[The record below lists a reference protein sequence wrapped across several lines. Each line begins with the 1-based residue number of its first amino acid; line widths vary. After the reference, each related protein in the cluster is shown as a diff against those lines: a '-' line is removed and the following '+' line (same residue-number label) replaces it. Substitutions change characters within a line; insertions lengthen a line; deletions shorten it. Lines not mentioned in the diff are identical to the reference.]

1 MHAQAAAAAL
11 TRHYHERRVDPSGGS
26 LTLDEFCEIYDVDAD
41 SLWRE
46 AAATTTPGPG
56 IPPLGV
62 GGQATMRAA
71 VLRWDAA
78 SVGGASKKELL
89 LAVREVAPKAWL
101 RERKLSGKLRPV
113 LKRTSS
119 AALQA
124 AYLALLMDGGAE
136 PEPAPEPEPESKP
149 EPELGRE
156 AGQQPAPAD
165 GAGAGAGESSAAA
178 ASLSRDEVQALAEVG
193 GVPVSLSGSAVD
205 NEEVSGTLRRSQ
217 GRRNGKVLTDDGEL
231 VWFAFADVESGALCV
246 CRG

>member
-1 MHAQAAAAAL
+1 M
-11 TRHYHERRVDPSGGS
+11 DPSGGS
-26 LTLDEFCEIYDVDAD
+26 LTLDEFCELYEHDSD

-56 IPPLGV
+56 LIPPLGV
-62 GGQATMRAA
+62 GGQAMMRA

-89 LAVREVAPKAWL
+89 LALREAAPKAWL

-124 AYLALLMDGGAE
+124 AYLALLRDGGAAE
-136 PEPAPEPEPESKP
+136 PEPEPEP
-149 EPELGRE
+149 ETETEPETEPGRE
-156 AGQQPAPAD
+156 TEQQPAPAD
-165 GAGAGAGESSAAA
+165 GAGAGSGDSPAAA
-178 ASLSRDEVQALAEVG
+178 GALSRDEVQALAEVG
-193 GVPVSLSGSAVD
+193 GVPVTISGSAVHTK
-205 NEEVSGTLRRSQ
+205 VRGTLRRSQ
-217 GRRNGKVLTDDGEL
+217 GRRNGKVLTEDGEL

>member
-1 MHAQAAAAAL
+1 M
-11 TRHYHERRVDPSGGS
+11 DPSGGS
-26 LTLDEFCEIYDVDAD
+26 LTLDEFCEIYEQNAD

-56 IPPLGV
+56 LIPPLGV
-62 GGQATMRAA
+62 GGQAMRRAS

-124 AYLALLMDGGAE
+124 AYLALLRDGGAE
-136 PEPAPEPEPESKP
+136 PEPEPEPEPETDP
-149 EPELGRE
+149 ERQAAGRE
-156 AGQQPAPAD
+156 AEQQPAPAD
-165 GAGAGAGESSAAA
+165 GAGAGAGESPAAA
-178 ASLSRDEVQALAEVG
+178 AALSRDEVQALAEVG